1 MTLKIVRM
9 IWLTTA
15 GARFEMMLKM
25 EIKIKNI
32 IRRKILIMV
41 LVLTYNELEVILKY
55 YPLKSKWIQKKNI
68 IMILMNLIVVPNK
81 FSSKTIHKLN

>member
-1 MTLKIVRM
+1 
-9 IWLTTA
+9 
-15 GARFEMMLKM
+15 MMLKM

-55 YPLKSKWIQKKNI
+55 YPLKSK
-68 IMILMNLIVVPNK
+68 
-81 FSSKTIHKLN
+81 